1 MKIIERTTQFKKDIK
16 KYVSSQNKMQKL
28 FDVLVMLENE
38 QKLPQKMRPH
48 KLRGNYAGCMECH
61 FENDLLLIWID
72 KSSNV
77 IRLLRFGT
85 HSELFK

>member
-16 KYVSSQNKMQKL
+16 KYVTSKDKMQKL
-28 FDVLVMLENE
+28 YDVIVMLENE
-38 QKLPQKMRPH
+38 QTLPQKIRPH
-48 KLRGNYAGCMECH
+48 KLHGSYAGCMECH
-61 FENDLLLIWID
+61 IENDLLLIWVD
-72 KSSNV
+72 KSTNV

>member
-38 QKLPQKMRPH
+38 QKLPQKMQPH

-61 FENDLLLIWID
+61 IENDLLLIWID

>member
-61 FENDLLLIWID
+61 IENDLLLIWID
-72 KSSNV
+72 KYSNV

-85 HSELFK
+85 HSEIFK

>member
-1 MKIIERTTQFKKDIK
+1 MKIIERTTQFKKDVK
-16 KYVSSQNKMQKL
+16 KYVSFHVKMQKL

-61 FENDLLLIWID
+61 IENDLLLIWVD
-72 KSSNV
+72 KSANV

-85 HSELFK
+85 HSEVF

>member
-16 KYVSSQNKMQKL
+16 KYVTSKDKMQKL
-28 FDVLVMLENE
+28 YDVIVMLENE
-38 QKLPQKMRPH
+38 QTLPQKMRPH
-48 KLRGNYAGCMECH
+48 KLHGSYVGCMECH
-61 FENDLLLIWID
+61 IENDLLLIWVD
-72 KSSNV
+72 KSTNV